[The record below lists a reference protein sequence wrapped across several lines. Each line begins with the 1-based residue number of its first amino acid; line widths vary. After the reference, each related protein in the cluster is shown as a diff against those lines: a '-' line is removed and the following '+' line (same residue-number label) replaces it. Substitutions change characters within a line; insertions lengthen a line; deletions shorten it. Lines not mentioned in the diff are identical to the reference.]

1 MLTKQWQGRFLA
13 ALHKEKNLH
22 KALNALEI
30 RKNKYTELRIM
41 TIQFSYPDVSSHPDF
56 DGHET
61 VLKAEDPSIG
71 FKAFIAV
78 HSTVMGPARGG
89 CRYWPNYRD
98 ENDAISDVLRLSRGM
113 TYKTTMAGLPFGG
126 GKTVIMG
133 PKGTQNPS
141 PEIMRA
147 LGAMLNELDGIYE
160 TGEDVGTRTADFKI
174 AGEVT
179 EHVRVRA
186 VERAKQ
192 IDLPGGPPLYTAHGV
207 YRGIRAAAKEKF
219 GTDVLHGLRIGVKG
233 LGNVAWPLCEMLH
246 RDGVKLSVADID
258 PAKTAAAEEKF
269 EAKVIA
275 PEDIIFETLDIY
287 TPCALGGDI
296 NDTTIT
302 GIEAPVIAGAA
313 NNQLEHPMHS
323 LMLHKKGILYA
334 PDYAINAGGVI
345 NVVMIG
351 LDHEHMMHH
360 VDIIGNTLDEIF
372 QRSRMKNQ
380 DTATTADEIV
390 QERLS
395 AASGDKIAV
404 NGH

>member
-1 MLTKQWQGRFLA
+1 
-13 ALHKEKNLH
+13 
-22 KALNALEI
+22 
-30 RKNKYTELRIM
+30 M
-41 TIQFSYPDVSSHPDF
+41 TIQFSYPDVSNHPDF

-89 CRYWPNYRD
+89 CRYWPNYIN
-98 ENDAISDVLRLSRGM
+98 ENDALSDVLRLSRGM
-113 TYKTTMAGLPFGG
+113 TYKTTMAGLPYGG

-133 PKGTQNPS
+133 PKGTTNPS

-147 LGAMLNELDGIYE
+147 LGHMLNELDGIYE
-160 TGEDVGTRTADFKI
+160 TGEDVGTRTSDFKI

-179 EHVRVRA
+179 QHVRVRA
-186 VERAKQ
+186 VERAGQ
-192 IDLPGGPPLYTAHGV
+192 VDLPGGPPLYTAHGV
-207 YRGIRAAAKEKF
+207 YCGIRSAAKEKF

-246 RDGVKLSVADID
+246 RDGATLTVADID
-258 PAKTAAAEEKF
+258 AIKVKAAEEKF
-269 EAKVIA
+269 GAAAAK

-296 NDTTIT
+296 NDKTIT
-302 GIEAPVIAGAA
+302 GIQAAVIAGAA

-334 PDYAINAGGVI
+334 PDYVINAGGVI

-351 LDHEHMMHH
+351 LNHDEMMQH
-360 VDIIGNTLDEIF
+360 VRIIGKTLDEVF
-372 QRSRMKNQ
+372 ERSRLKNQ

-390 QERLS
+390 QERLT
-395 AASGDKIAV
+395 AASNAKRLV
-404 NGH
+404 NGS